1 MKSRKVLMV
10 ALVLGAAVT
19 GLVFRPGSAF
29 AGVTVC
35 DTDPVVTLSNGQTIT
50 LWDAVS
56 ADPSS
61 IRGVSYT
68 LHIPQNLRVVSVSY
82 DQYGALESFNWAAD
96 QNGNRFADDT
106 VVTTDPA
113 VGTVPVTAW
122 ASLPQGNNTWSSSGT
137 NGQVLTITWKG

>member
-1 MKSRKVLMV
+1 MV

-61 IRGVSYT
+61 IQGASYT
-68 LHIPQNLRVVSVSY
+68 LHIPQGLRVVSVSY
-82 DQYGALESFNWAAD
+82 DQYGALESFNWTAD
-96 QNGNRFADDT
+96 QNGNRFEDDT
-106 VVTTDPA
+106 VVTTNPA
-113 VGTVPVTAW
+113 VGAVPVSAW

-137 NGQVLTITWKG
+137 NGQVLTIAWKG